1 MPRLFAEKR
10 QGRRELLLSVV
21 LGVFAGLFLASPK
34 LIDQLPTRSV
44 KTYSFSTRFTGEPVE
59 SGAHPRICEAI
70 TDGGELVIRVTGR
83 LEELRN
89 YQNLFQ
95 TADQNA
101 GIRIEVDETG
111 AVGLLVADRSELTY
125 LAVPAAGTISPG
137 RFQALIRVSDGR
149 NVTFQLGKSVATG
162 HSGTLQPSCSNLVV
176 GYGFD
181 SSRLSSGRFRADF
194 SAFGEQ
200 RRFIGPAIERVVVN
214 EFFRSVALG
223 VMVFCLILVALNIT
237 DPTARRPD
245 TDELPGDEENG
256 GKSNGS
262 QSTRERPSR

>member
-1 MPRLFAEKR
+1 M
-10 QGRRELLLSVV
+10 LLSVV
-21 LGVFAGLFLASPK
+21 VGVFAGLFLASPK
-34 LIDQLPTRSV
+34 LIDQLPRHSV
-44 KTYSFSTRFTGEPVE
+44 KTYSFSTRFTGVPVE
-59 SGAHPRICEAI
+59 SGAHPKICDAI
-70 TDGGELVIRVTGR
+70 TNGGELVIRVTGR

-111 AVGLLVADRSELTY
+111 AVGLLVADRSDLTF
-125 LAVPAAGTISPG
+125 LAVQAAGTISPG

-149 NVTFQLGKSVATG
+149 NVSFQLGRSVATG
-162 HSGTLQPSCSNLVV
+162 HSETLQPSCSNLVV

-181 SSRLSSGRFRADF
+181 ASRLSSGRFRADF

-200 RRFIGPAIERVVVN
+200 HRFVSPAMERAVAN

-223 VMVFCLILVALNIT
+223 VMVFCLILVALNVT
-237 DPTARRPD
+237 DPAARRLD
-245 TDELPGDEENG
+245 THELPGNEEDSG
-256 GKSNGS
+256 ESNRS
-262 QSTRERPSR
+262 PSTRE